1 MYVCISAGFSWRIR
15 ISRGRFLQHRLD
27 FSSRPRAWFTWNKCH
42 GVDIFRRGVVRDPI
56 LVSLA
61 LYHQSRTRPARGRA
75 ILRRFLRPLPPP
87 PSPWHPLSTF
97 TSTNLSD
104 SCETLNSAVII
115 EYRFKFLWI
124 VLEIFFCKR
133 TPSFCENNFLAF
145 SYIFFSREC
154 TIFNVVKLFTDTY
167 GYDNFILYWKLH

>member
-1 MYVCISAGFSWRIR
+1 MEGLQNRIWRNMYVCISAGFSWRIR
-15 ISRGRFLQHRLD
+15 IFRGRFLQHRLD

-75 ILRRFLRPLPPP
+75 ILRRFLRPLPPS
-87 PSPWHPLSTF
+87 PSSWHPLSTF

-124 VLEIFFCKR
+124 VLEIFFFVNGHR
-133 TPSFCENNFLAF
+133 VFVRIIFLL
-145 SYIFFSREC
+145 SHIFFSHESVPYL
-154 TIFNVVKLFTDTY
+154 T
-167 GYDNFILYWKLH
+167 